1 MDIQKLKYFYTT
13 AQIEHVTRA
22 AEILHVAQPSLT
34 QAIHALEEELEV
46 PLFTRQNR
54 RIELTEY
61 GRFLKSRLDT
71 LLPAFDGLAGELEQ
85 LKNTVNKTVK
95 LNILAAST
103 LVINTIVAYKK
114 QNEDV
119 VFDFAQ
125 NEQRTDC
132 DIIITTNGA
141 ASELPKKPLQRTVKA
156 ENIYLAVP
164 LNSAYATKESLD
176 LREVSEESFIML
188 SGSRLFGGICRQFCS
203 MAGFHPKILFESDS
217 PSAVQNIIAMGAGI
231 AFWPEHSWGKVN
243 NENVTLIPISSP
255 ICQRDLII
263 QLNERHPVS
272 AYSEDFYNFLVQNI

>member
-13 AQIEHVTRA
+13 AQLEHVTRA

-34 QAIHALEEELEV
+34 QAIHALEEELGV

-61 GRFLKSRLDT
+61 GRFLKTRLDT

-103 LVINTIVAYKK
+103 FVINTIVAYKK

-141 ASELPKKPLQRTVKA
+141 ATELPKKPLQRTVKA

-164 LNSAYATKESLD
+164 LNSAYASKKSLD
-176 LREVSEESFIML
+176 LREVAEESFIML
-188 SGSRLFGGICRQFCS
+188 SGSRLFGGICRRFCS

-217 PSAVQNIIAMGAGI
+217 PAAVQNIIAMGAGI

-243 NENVTLIPISSP
+243 NENVALIPISEP

-263 QLNERHPVS
+263 QLNERHPAS
-272 AYSEDFYNFLVQNI
+272 AYSEDFYHFLVQNI